1 MFVSGIMNRRVERLF
16 GRMELRIDVNISA
29 VVFFSVLDILPNV
42 LIELMLFFVLI
53 VSSTNVNY
61 LVPVIQLNIL
71 QLIALLRVI
80 IAKFFF
86 EILLNI

>member
-1 MFVSGIMNRRVERLF
+1 MNRRVERLF

>member
-1 MFVSGIMNRRVERLF
+1 
-16 GRMELRIDVNISA
+16 MELRIDVNISA